1 MNFEVEREPR
11 VGREN
16 GGDKSAELGMREP
29 EYDIILMLLQNSSV
43 FRPVPRPSLY
53 RALLSALQN
62 MSLHFGYHSVSHL
75 DMSFLSSLP
84 PAHSFVL
91 DRQLHVQQFSRL
103 SRAAY
108 HISGLIHQKTHPG

>member
-16 GGDKSAELGMREP
+16 GGDMSAGSRMQ
-29 EYDIILMLLQNSSV
+29 EYDIILMLLRNSSASV

-53 RALLSALQN
+53 TALLSALQN

-84 PAHSFVL
+84 PAYWTPNHMCS
-91 DRQLHVQQFSRL
+91 S
-103 SRAAY
+103 S
-108 HISGLIHQKTHPG
+108 PGSVAQHLRFQV